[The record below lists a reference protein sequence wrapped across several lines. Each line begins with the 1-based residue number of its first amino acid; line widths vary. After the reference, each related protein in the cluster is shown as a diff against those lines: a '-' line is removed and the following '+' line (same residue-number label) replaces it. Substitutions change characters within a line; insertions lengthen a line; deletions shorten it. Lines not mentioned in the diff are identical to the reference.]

1 MKNVSDSAN
10 CADLLHAGLLRTL
23 IVTLVIGALCL
34 ACARDNDAEQIRTR
48 IAAGIDL
55 AEAHE
60 IGGLLKLASE
70 EIRAMPM
77 NLDRRGIKGVLWQ
90 SFKRYGA
97 FVILYPRPTIEIG
110 ENAEEA
116 STRFP
121 FLIVK
126 KENPIPGLEGVRDDP
141 MAWVDAIDDAADL
154 YSLRLEWIKQDGD
167 WLVALAFLERFS
179 GVGFE

>member
-1 MKNVSDSAN
+1 MKNVSNSAN
-10 CADLLHAGLLRTL
+10 CADLLQAGLVRML
-23 IVTLVIGALCL
+23 ILTLVIGTLCL
-34 ACARDNDAEQIRTR
+34 ACTRDNDVEQIRKR
-48 IAAGIDL
+48 IAAGTDL

-60 IGGLLKLASE
+60 IGSLLKLASE

-90 SFKRYGA
+90 TFKRYGT
-97 FVILYPRPTIEIG
+97 FSILYPRPAIEI
-110 ENAEEA
+110 AEGGREA

-126 KENPIPGLEGVRDDP
+126 KKNPIPGLEALRNDP
-141 MAWVDAIDDAADL
+141 LAWVDAIGDAADL
-154 YSLRLEWIKQDGD
+154 YSLRLQWIKQDGE
-167 WLVALAFLERFS
+167 WLVGWAFLERFA